1 LLLWDI
7 KAISILLVT
16 LWVIMKT
23 TVETMANGHKKV
35 INPCEEPCSVERGMR
50 MLGGKWKASILWHLQ
65 DGPVRFNDLSRM
77 LGGASKKMV
86 DQRLKELENQGLVI
100 REVISDRP
108 IAVTYEITEFG
119 RTALDILKRLKE
131 WSEEHGI

>member
-1 LLLWDI
+1 
-7 KAISILLVT
+7 
-16 LWVIMKT
+16 MKT
-23 TVETMANGHKKV
+23 TVETMANGQKKV
-35 INPCEEPCSVERGMR
+35 INPCGEPCSVERGMR

-86 DQRLKELENQGLVI
+86 DQRLKELESEGLVI

-119 RTALDILKRLKE
+119 RTALDILKRLKD